1 MLATAP
7 PSQLPPTPRR
17 PYEIGELSATEQV
30 VQLMSILDGD
40 SVEEFASYCAGCFRQ
55 LHHDASGD
63 HPMLAIYAGAMC
75 AAVAQAP
82 TLPDGKAKLDWLR
95 QEILAADK
103 PGATSRAF
111 LIAVGNAIRISA
123 LNRASFTIGRSF
135 PLSQTIA
142 VLLGQRQMSLALQAS
157 AQAHPGDYAGPL
169 PPSARALMLDFPE
182 KLIQLRF
189 REEILSDHPDLTT
202 ALSDYRRRHPSHA
215 M

>member
-1 MLATAP
+1 M
-7 PSQLPPTPRR
+7 
-17 PYEIGELSATEQV
+17 GV
-30 VQLMSILDGD
+30 LDGD

-55 LHHDASGD
+55 LHNDFGGD
-63 HPMLAIYAGAMC
+63 HPMQAIYAGAMC

-82 TLPDGKAKLDWLR
+82 TLPDAHAKLDWLR
-95 QEILAADK
+95 QQLLAADK

-111 LIAVGNAIRISA
+111 LIAVGDAIRMAA
-123 LNRASFTIGRSF
+123 LNRASFTIGKSF

-157 AQAHPGDYAGPL
+157 ARAHPGDYAGPL
-169 PPSARALMLDFPE
+169 PPGARALMLDFPE

-189 REEILSDHPDLTT
+189 REEILSDHPDLST

-215 M
+215 L